1 MRDIRPYL
9 GEIPRDRDKRILER
23 GRLAE
28 EPRHLAK
35 SHVVISP
42 DRLDHRRE
50 YSVPTRHFALLAQKP
65 AKVAVPDIGTRLAIL
80 YVERYH
86 PEPRVRELRRHFVRE
101 EYAVRERRRDE
112 SLVSEPADDIEHLR
126 MHQRLASAERD
137 GLEVAVRSQNG
148 ELLLQPLE
156 RLAFDFA
163 RGVVARSAA
172 AVASAQDVQYSVR
185 DSLPVPWQPHHFRS
199 SSPMSFAPRAKN
211 SSPSPKLL
219 KSSVHAAKV
228 LPRFGRNTCTNAG

>member
-9 GEIPRDRDKRILER
+9 GEISRDRDKRILER
-23 GRLAE
+23 RRLAE

-35 SHVVISP
+35 SHAVI
-42 DRLDHRRE
+42 RLDRFDHRGE
-50 YSVPTRHFALLAQKP
+50 YFVPARHFALLAQKP
-65 AKVAVPDIGTRLAIL
+65 AKVAVPDIGTRLALL

-112 SLVSEPADDIEHLR
+112 SLVREPADDIEHLR
-126 MHQRLASAERD
+126 MHQRLAAAERD
-137 GLEVAVRSQNG
+137 GLEVAVSTQDG
-148 ELLLQPLE
+148 ELFLQPFE

-163 RGVVARSAA
+163 RGVVARRAA
-172 AVASAQDVQYSVR
+172 AVASAQNVQYSVR
-185 DSLPVPWQPHHFRS
+185 DRLPVPWQPHHFRS
-199 SSPMSFAPRAKN
+199 SSPISFAPRAKN

-228 LPRFGRNTCTNAG
+228 LPLFGRNTCTKAG